1 MTGEGQFA
9 RVRRLCPAFSGA
21 MLSIVAASVA
31 FVVLYLAFLA
41 IAFALVDLLVTKGR
55 LEVPLSQG
63 GQSTL
68 SAADEQLLHELAG
81 QPNVAAAED
90 ALAPAQQRRV
100 AAVYYERG
108 LLPLVWRTRD
118 SWLGTWLPQLYQN
131 VAPLQSNFGS
141 LLLLIGA
148 GLLLGA
154 LAFLAL
160 HLADRFA
167 RAAALSVATRLRR
180 EIHAQVFLVGSSELP
195 GRPDR
200 SVVHIFT
207 DDVSTIQQTLAQWW
221 RAIPRGLLL
230 LVVLIV
236 AALSIN
242 VWLALTAVLLAC
254 LIWVLANWAGASAR
268 ARKNILEDRA
278 NNQMTALVEGIKQS
292 RMVAGYML
300 EDTPGAPFAENLDS
314 YNRLAMRT
322 YVGGLIGLPLLY
334 LTLLVCGALFALLVG
349 AVILREPPG
358 ISFPGAVL
366 LTMLLASAAVSLQR
380 LATVRALVPKA
391 ELAASAVFD
400 YLEREPVVVQKP
412 GAIELPR
419 PERQLQFADV
429 VLRNSTGQALLNKL
443 SFNIPVGA
451 RVALISSDAHTP
463 LLAACLL
470 ARLYDATEGRILI
483 DGQDIR
489 EVTLASLRQQTAMV
503 LQDGLLFTATVAD
516 NITCGDP
523 RFSVSEIRD
532 AAKKAKAYDF
542 IEVLAHGFSTIIGEH
557 GQSLRPGEALRIGL
571 ARALLR
577 DPAILV
583 VEEPAEIDPETA
595 KEVDE
600 ALAVAAEGRTLLL
613 LANRAMSIRNSDL
626 VLVFHDGRLAA
637 RGTPQELAQSSE
649 LYRILL
655 YSKSQDFRLVFKLHG
670 QPR

>member
-1 MTGEGQFA
+1 MI
-9 RVRRLCPAFSGA
+9 
-21 MLSIVAASVA
+21 SIVVASVA
-31 FVVLYLAFLA
+31 FVVFYLAFLA
-41 IAFALVDLLVTKGR
+41 CVFALVDLLVTKGR
-55 LEVPLSQG
+55 LEVPLSAG
-63 GQSTL
+63 GQSLLSPHDEELLNTL
-68 SAADEQLLHELAG
+68 AGDPNVPAAENVLTAAD
-81 QPNVAAAED
+81 
-90 ALAPAQQRRV
+90 QR
-100 AAVYYERG
+100 ATTAVYYHRG

-118 SWLGTWLPQLYQN
+118 SWPGAWLPGLYEN
-131 VAPLQSNFGS
+131 IGVLRSNYGS
-141 LLLLIGA
+141 LLLLIA
-148 GLLLGA
+148 SGLVFGG

-160 HLADRFA
+160 YLADRFA
-167 RAAALSVATRLRR
+167 RSAALSVATRLRR

-195 GRPDR
+195 GRSDR

-207 DDVSTIQQTLAQWW
+207 EDVSTLQQTLALWW
-221 RAIPRGLLL
+221 RVIPRGIFLLIAL
-230 LVVLIV
+230 TI
-236 AALSIN
+236 AALAVN

-300 EDTPGAPFAENLDS
+300 EDAPGASFEENLES

-322 YVGGLIGLPLLY
+322 YVGGVVGLPLLY
-334 LTLLVCGALFALLVG
+334 LALLLCGALFALLVG
-349 AVILREPPG
+349 VVILRDPPG
-358 ISFPGAVL
+358 VSFSGAVL
-366 LTMLLASAAVSLQR
+366 LVLLLASAGVPLR
-380 LATVRALVPKA
+380 RFATVRALVPKA
-391 ELAASAVFD
+391 ELAAAAVFD

-429 VLRNSTGQALLNKL
+429 VLRNSAGQALLNKL
-443 SFNIPVGA
+443 AFSIPINT

-470 ARLYDATEGRILI
+470 ARLYDPTEGRILI

-489 EVTLASLRQQTAMV
+489 DATLASLRRQIGMV

-516 NITCGDP
+516 NITCGDS
-523 RFSVSEIRD
+523 RFSVTEIRD

-577 DPAILV
+577 DPAILI

-600 ALAVAAEGRTLLL
+600 ALAAAAEGRTLIL
-613 LANRAMSIRNSDL
+613 LANRAISIRNSDL

-655 YSKSQDFRLVFKLHG
+655 YSKSQDFRLVFKLQG
-670 QPR
+670 QHR